1 MTTDNKLFSI
11 NNNIIKNQIYK
22 DDICCIIITF
32 NPNDELIKL
41 LNIIDTQV
49 SKIIIV
55 DNFSEKEN
63 FKIIRNLIQYKKIQ
77 LIKNNSNY
85 GIAKALNQGV
95 LFAKQL
101 GYDWAITFD
110 QDTIPFNDIV
120 KTLIDTYYEIPN
132 KNIIGAIGVN
142 SVDINNNLYYNIK
155 AKTNY
160 SIKKYLITSG
170 TLLSL
175 NVFFEIGGFSEDLF
189 IDNVDIDYSLRINL
203 IGKHSYIT
211 HKCGMLHKPGNSIS
225 KKIFG
230 IELESSNHNAL
241 RKYYMSRN
249 NFILTKKFIFQEPYF
264 IIKMNFF
271 YIISLL
277 KTIIIEKNRKN
288 KIRCIMKGIFDGVLY
303 KVNQQA

>member
-1 MTTDNKLFSI
+1 MTIDNNLFSFD
-11 NNNIIKNQIYK
+11 NNMIKNQICK

-32 NPNDELIKL
+32 NPNEELIKL
-41 LNIIDTQV
+41 LNIIDSQV

-55 DNFSEKEN
+55 DNFSEREN
-63 FKIIRNLIQYKKIQ
+63 FKIFENSIQFNKIQ

-95 LFAKQL
+95 LLAKQL

-120 KTLIDTYYEIPN
+120 QNLIDTYNEIPN
-132 KNIIGAIGVN
+132 KKLIGAIGVN
-142 SVDINNNLYYNIK
+142 SVDINNNLYFNFK
-155 AKTNY
+155 TNTNY

-175 NVFFEIGGFSEDLF
+175 NVFFEIGGFSENLF

-203 IGKHSYIT
+203 IGKYSYIT

-225 KKIFG
+225 KNILG
-230 IELESSNHNAL
+230 IELESSNHNAF
-241 RKYYMSRN
+241 RRYYMSRN
-249 NFILTKKFIFQEPYF
+249 NFILTKKYFFKEPYF
-264 IIKMNFF
+264 ILKMNFF
-271 YIISLL
+271 YIFSLI
-277 KTIIIEKNRKN
+277 KTAFVEENRKI
-288 KIRCIMKGIFDGVLY
+288 KFKSIIKGIFDGLMF
-303 KVNQQA
+303 KENQHA